1 MNRFAKKLTATAAAL
16 AILLAVPAAAAPSF
30 VVFAEEEVQ
39 ETEASKATKPA
50 ETSKPKET
58 VKETKATSKPS
69 ETVKETEPAKPA
81 ETTKP
86 AETSKPAETTKETE
100 SSKPA
105 ETTKSTEPSD
115 TSKKEEPEETTA
127 SSEPSETKESAN
139 PEETKE
145 TEETKEPSET
155 TAGETE
161 PTESSETSETSEPE
175 ATETIKP
182 TNASRKA
189 ARGQYEGITIDG
201 KFSDWESVV
210 KYDFS
215 TAENSQV
222 NYAAMVWDGDWI
234 YIYLDEFQQNSASW
248 SGPER
253 YGNFVI
259 TTDTGLDLM
268 VSVRNNGENG
278 NKVIVTNKKQHK
290 ELTSENGGI
299 KVAFNS
305 DYATWGQPT
314 LTEIAIPTSILPDY
328 KSKISFGYYLGKLV
342 IKDVANF
349 NPVEDPDD
357 PHAHDDNDGS
367 KIKIDGD
374 YRDWKNFPHKTIEY
388 DKNGPSHPYADA
400 HGAIYQKDAKTVYV
414 HGYTND
420 FDPPF
425 SWYDGNQFLEITVS
439 LNGRTTKM
447 MACLVD
453 EDGNIN
459 WHSSE
464 QDKHYA
470 PGTYKFALFEP
481 TGNHQTKNMKNV
493 DPGDYFYGYQYLTVG
508 EHVDETE
515 FYIDTETLAKK
526 LHLSLSQAGE
536 LKVYFHRVGKEP
548 LIASGISTGPIFTLA
563 LTSVAA
569 GSYYVFTRRKR
580 KQGQA

>member
-16 AILLAVPAAAAPSF
+16 ALLLTVPAAAAPSF

-39 ETEASKATKPA
+39 ETESSKATKPT

-58 VKETKATSKPS
+58 VKETKAASKPS
-69 ETVKETEPAKPA
+69 ETVKETEPSKPSETAKPV
-81 ETTKP
+81 ES
-86 AETSKPAETTKETE
+86 SKPAETTKETE

-127 SSEPSETKESAN
+127 PSEPSETKEAN
-139 PEETKE
+139 EPEETKE
-145 TEETKEPSET
+145 TEEATEPSET

-161 PTESSETSETSEPE
+161 PTESSEPSETTEPD
-175 ATETIKP
+175 ATETVKP
-182 TNASRKA
+182 SHAAKVA
-189 ARGQYEGITIDG
+189 ARGQYSGINIDG
-201 KFSDWESVV
+201 KFSDWDSVV
-210 KYDFS
+210 KYDFLQ
-215 TAENSQV
+215 AENSNV
-222 NYAAMVWDGDWI
+222 NYAAIVWDGDWI
-234 YIYLDEFQQNSASW
+234 YIYLDEVQQNSATW

-253 YGNFVI
+253 YGDFVI
-259 TTDTGLDLM
+259 TTDVGYDLM
-268 VSVRNNGENG
+268 VSLRNNGANG
-278 NKVIVTNKKQHK
+278 NKVLVTNKKLGK

-305 DYATWGQPT
+305 DYATWGKPT

-328 KSKISFGYYLGKLV
+328 ISKISFGYYLGKPV
-342 IKDVANF
+342 IKNVANLH
-349 NPVEDPDD
+349 PVVDQDD
-357 PHAHDDNDGS
+357 PHAHDENDGS

-374 YRDWKNFPHKTIEY
+374 YRDWKNFPHQTIEY
-388 DKNGPSHPYADA
+388 DKNGPQHNYADA

-414 HGYTND
+414 HGFTND

-425 SWYDGNQFLEITVS
+425 AWYDGNQFLEVT
-439 LNGRTTKM
+439 LTLGGRTTKM
-447 MACLVD
+447 IGCLIGK
-453 EDGNIN
+453 DGSID
-459 WHSSE
+459 WDASR
-464 QDKHYA
+464 QDRHYA
-470 PGTYKFALFEP
+470 PGTYKFALFDP
-481 TGNHQTKNMKNV
+481 NGNHATTNIKNI

-526 LHLSLSQAGE
+526 LHLSLSQSAE

-548 LIASGISTGPIFTLA
+548 LIASGISTGPIFVLA

-580 KQGQA
+580 RQA

>member
-30 VVFAEEEVQ
+30 VVYADEEVQ
-39 ETEASKATKPA
+39 ETEAPKTTKVA
-50 ETSKPKET
+50 ETTKPKET
-58 VKETKATSKPS
+58 VKETKSASKPD
-69 ETVKETEPAKPA
+69 ETVKETEPSKPA

-86 AETSKPAETTKETE
+86 AETSKPAETVKETE
-100 SSKPA
+100 PSKPA
-105 ETTKSTEPSD
+105 ETTKPTEPSD
-115 TSKKEEPEETTA
+115 TSRKGEPEETTA
-127 SSEPSETKESAN
+127 PSEPSGTKESTE
-139 PEETKE
+139 P
-145 TEETKEPSET
+145 EETKEPSET
-155 TAGETE
+155 TSGETE
-161 PTESSETSETSEPE
+161 PSETTEPE
-175 ATETIKP
+175 VTETIAP
-182 TNASRKA
+182 SRAAKKA
-189 ARGQYEGITIDG
+189 ARGQYQGITIDG
-201 KFSDWESVV
+201 NFSDWDSVV

-215 TAENSQV
+215 HAENSEV

-268 VSVRNNGENG
+268 VSVRNNGKEG
-278 NKVIVTNKKQHK
+278 NKVIVTNKKQRK

-305 DYATWGQPT
+305 DYATWGKPT

-328 KSKISFGYYLGKLV
+328 KSKISFGYYLGKPV
-342 IKDVANF
+342 IKNVANI

-374 YRDWKNFPHKTIEY
+374 YRDWKNYPHRTIEY
-388 DKNGPSHPYADA
+388 DKNGPNHPYADA
-400 HGAIYQKDAKTVYV
+400 HGAIYQKNAKTVYV
-414 HGYTND
+414 HCYTND

-425 SWYDGNQFLEITVS
+425 SWYDGNQFLEITVT
-439 LNGRTTKM
+439 LGDRTTKM
-447 MACLVD
+447 MACLVGN
-453 EDGNIN
+453 DGSVN

-464 QDKHYA
+464 EDKHYA

-481 TGNHQTKNMKNV
+481 TGNHATKNMKNI
-493 DPGDYFYGYQYLTVG
+493 DPGDYFYGYQYVTVG

-526 LHLSLSQAGE
+526 LHLSLSQSAE
-536 LKVYFHRVGKEP
+536 LKVLFHRVGREP
-548 LIASGISTGPIFTLA
+548 LIASGISTGPVFTLA
-563 LTSVAA
+563 LTTVAA

-580 KQGQA
+580 RQA

>member
-1 MNRFAKKLTATAAAL
+1 MIKFAKKLTALTAAM
-16 AILLAVPAAAAPSF
+16 AILMTVPAAAAPSF

-39 ETEASKATKPA
+39 QTEAPK
-50 ETSKPKET
+50 ETTKPKET
-58 VKETKATSKPS
+58 VKETKASEKPS
-69 ETVKETEPAKPA
+69 ETVKETDPKPA

-86 AETSKPAETTKETE
+86 AETKPSETTKQ
-100 SSKPA
+100 
-105 ETTKSTEPSD
+105 TEPSD

-127 SSEPSETKESAN
+127 PSEPSGTKETTGPEETKVPEETTEPSETS
-139 PEETKE
+139 
-145 TEETKEPSET
+145 
-155 TAGETE
+155 AGETDPTESTEPAEPTESTE
-161 PTESSETSETSEPE
+161 PTESSEPE

-201 KFSDWESVV
+201 KFSDWDSVV

-234 YIYLDEFQQNSASW
+234 YLYLDEFQQNSASW

-253 YGNFVI
+253 FGNFVI

-268 VSVRNNGENG
+268 VSVRNNGKDG

-299 KVAFNS
+299 KVAFND
-305 DYATWGQPT
+305 DYATWGKPT

-328 KSKISFGYYLGKLV
+328 KSKISFGYYLGKPV

-349 NPVEDPDD
+349 HPVEDPDD

-374 YRDWKNFPHKTIEY
+374 YRDWKNYPHRTIEY
-388 DKNGPSHPYADA
+388 DKSGPNHPYADA

-439 LNGRTTKM
+439 LNGRKTKM
-447 MACLVD
+447 MACLVG
-453 EDGNIN
+453 EDGSIN

-464 QDKHYA
+464 EDKHYA
-470 PGTYKFALFEP
+470 KGTYKFALFEP
-481 TGNHQTKNMKNV
+481 SGNHATKNINNI
-493 DPGDYFYGYQYLTVG
+493 DAGDYFYGYQYLTVG
-508 EHVDETE
+508 DHVDETE
-515 FYIDTETLAKK
+515 FYIDTETLARK
-526 LHLSLSQAGE
+526 LNLSLSQAGE

-548 LIASGISTGPIFTLA
+548 LVASGISTGPIFTLA